1 MAEAAAGS
9 TVEVAVPVEG
19 TLAAAS
25 AGAAFA
31 VDTTEDIA
39 AATAMAGAV
48 GDLDSVSILGMATTD
63 THIIRTL
70 IMDIPTTPITGLLIL
85 MRRAATT
92 FRLR

>member
-1 MAEAAAGS
+1 MAEAVGS
-9 TVEVAVPVEG
+9 TVEVAVSVEV
-19 TLAAAS
+19 TLAAAF
-25 AGAAFA
+25 AGVVLE
-31 VDTTEDIA
+31 VDTTVGIV